1 MQTENIMLEKQRTI
15 SKNAEISGV
24 GLHTGCRSVLI
35 FKPAPE
41 DFGIVFRRTDL
52 TEPIDIPANIDYV
65 DSISRGTILSNK
77 GVKIHTVEH
86 VLAAISGLNIDNV
99 LIELNAEEPPVMD
112 GSSIDFVNLL
122 KDIIVEQNK
131 PRQYFEVKEIMVY
144 NDEPKG
150 IQLIVM
156 PADKFKVTYMVDY
169 QNPALGTQFTSLYD
183 LEEEF
188 IKDYAA
194 TRTFCFLTEVEQLK
208 EAGLIKGGSLDN
220 SVVILD
226 RELSTEERKA
236 VEDKLGMGK
245 GIIPETEGV
254 LGSVEMRFKNE
265 PVRHKVLDL
274 IGDLTLLGKPV
285 KAHFLCARGGH
296 GSHIELVKL
305 LKKAV
310 EKHEIINKFKRS
322 ANEDY
327 VFDVKDIMNLLQHRF
342 PMLLVDRLLELTPNE
357 RVVGLK
363 NVTMNE
369 DFFNGHFPGEPVMP
383 GVLIIEA
390 MGQTGG
396 LLLMNSIENPSTK
409 LVYFTG
415 LDNIK
420 FRRTVV
426 PGDQLIMHVEI
437 TRPLSHGICKMKGIA
452 YVDGQKCA
460 EAEMTAMVIDNNRK

>member
-1 MQTENIMLEKQRTI
+1 MLEKQRTI
-15 SKNAEISGV
+15 ANEAKISGT
-24 GLHTGCRSVLI
+24 GLHTGCNTNLT
-35 FKPAPE
+35 FKPAHE
-41 DFGIVFRRTDL
+41 NSGIIFRRTD
-52 TEPIDIPANIDYV
+52 TPEPVDIPATIEFV
-65 DSISRGTILSNK
+65 DSISRGTILGRS
-77 GVKIHTVEH
+77 GVKVHTVEH
-86 VLAAISGLNIDNV
+86 VLAAVSGLNIDNII
-99 LIELNAEEPPVMD
+99 IELDAEEPPVLD
-112 GSSIDFVNLL
+112 GSSAGFVELL
-122 KDIIVEQNK
+122 KDNIVEQDSPK
-131 PRQYFEVKEIMVY
+131 QYFEVKEIISY
-144 NDEPKG
+144 KDEAKG
-150 IQLIVM
+150 IELIVV

-183 LEEEF
+183 LDEEF
-188 IKDYAA
+188 VKEYAP
-194 TRTFCFLTEVEQLK
+194 TRTFCFLSEVEQLK
-208 EAGLIKGGSLDN
+208 ELGLIKGGSLDN

-226 RELSTEERKA
+226 RELSADERKK

-254 LGSVEMRFKNE
+254 LGSVKMRFKNE

-296 GSHIELVKL
+296 GSHIELVKI

-322 ANEDY
+322 PNEDF
-327 VFDVKDIMNLLQHRF
+327 VFDVKDIMNLLPHRF
-342 PMLLVDRLLELTPNE
+342 PMLLVDRLLEMTPNQ
-357 RVVGLK
+357 RAVGLK
-363 NVTMNE
+363 NVTINE
-369 DFFNGHFPGEPVMP
+369 DFFNGHFPGKPVMP

-396 LLLMNSIENPSTK
+396 LLLMNSIEDPK
-409 LVYFTG
+409 KKVVYFTG

-426 PGDQLIMHVEI
+426 PGDQLIMHLEM
-437 TRPLSHGICKMKGIA
+437 TRPLSRGICRMKGIA

-460 EAEMTAMVIDNNRK
+460 EAEMTAMVIDKEGDK

>member
-1 MQTENIMLEKQRTI
+1 MLEKQRTI
-15 SKNAEISGV
+15 KTETRISGI
-24 GLHTGCRSVLI
+24 GLHTGCNSNMI

-41 DFGIVFRRTDL
+41 DHGIVFRRTDL
-52 TEPIDIPANIDYV
+52 ENPVDIPATIDYV
-65 DSISRGTILSNK
+65 DSISRGTILSNY

-86 VLAAISGLNIDNV
+86 VLAAISGLNIDNILV
-99 LIELNAEEPPVMD
+99 ELDAEEPPVMD

-122 KDIIVEQNK
+122 KDNIIEQEK
-131 PRQYFEVKEIMVY
+131 PRQYFEIKEIISFK
-144 NDEPKG
+144 DEEKG
-150 IQLIVM
+150 IELIGI
-156 PADKFKVTYMVDY
+156 PAEKFQVTYMVDY
-169 QNPALGTQFTSLYD
+169 QNPALGTQFSSLYD

-188 IKDYAA
+188 IKDYAP

-208 EAGLIKGGSLDN
+208 DAGLIKGGSLDN

-226 RELSTEERKA
+226 RELSPEERKK

-245 GIIPETEGV
+245 GVIPETKGI
-254 LGSVEMRFKNE
+254 LGSVQMRFKNE

-296 GSHIELVKL
+296 GSHIELVKM
-305 LKKAV
+305 LKKAAD
-310 EKHEIINKFKRS
+310 KHEIINKFKRS
-322 ANEDY
+322 PNEDF
-327 VFDVKDIMNLLQHRF
+327 VFDVTDIMNLLPHRF
-342 PMLLVDRLLELTPNE
+342 PMLLVDRLLEMTPNQ
-357 RVVGLK
+357 RAVGLK
-363 NVTMNE
+363 NVSINE
-369 DFFNGHFPGEPVMP
+369 DFFNGHFPGKPVMP

-396 LLLMNSIENPSTK
+396 LLLMNSVDNPK
-409 LVYFTG
+409 KKVVYFTG

-426 PGDQLIMHVEI
+426 PGDQLIMHLEM
-437 TRPLSHGICKMKGIA
+437 TRPLSRGICRMKGIA

-460 EAEMTAMVIDNNRK
+460 EAEMTAMVIDKDGEK

>member
-1 MQTENIMLEKQRTI
+1 MLEKQRTI
-15 SKNAEISGV
+15 KTETRISGI
-24 GLHTGCRSVLI
+24 GLHTGCNSNMI

-41 DFGIVFRRTDL
+41 DHGIIFRRTDL
-52 TEPIDIPANIDYV
+52 ENLVDIPATIDYV
-65 DSISRGTILSNK
+65 DSISRGTILSNN

-86 VLAAISGLNIDNV
+86 VLAAISGLNIDNILV
-99 LIELNAEEPPVMD
+99 ELDAEEPPVMD

-122 KDIIVEQNK
+122 KDNIIEQEK
-131 PRQYFEVKEIMVY
+131 PRQYFEIKEIISFK
-144 NDEPKG
+144 DEEKG
-150 IQLIVM
+150 IELIGI
-156 PADKFKVTYMVDY
+156 PAEKFQVTYMVDY
-169 QNPALGTQFTSLYD
+169 QNPALGTQFSSLYD

-188 IKDYAA
+188 IKDYAP

-208 EAGLIKGGSLDN
+208 DAGLIKGGSLDN

-226 RELSTEERKA
+226 RELSPEERKK

-245 GIIPETEGV
+245 GVIPETKGI
-254 LGSVEMRFKNE
+254 LGSVQMRFKNE

-296 GSHIELVKL
+296 GSHIELVKM
-305 LKKAV
+305 LKKAAD
-310 EKHEIINKFKRS
+310 KHEIINKFKRS
-322 ANEDY
+322 PNEDF
-327 VFDVKDIMNLLQHRF
+327 VFDVTDIMNLLPHRF
-342 PMLLVDRLLELTPNE
+342 PMLLVDRLLEMTPNQ
-357 RVVGLK
+357 RAVGLK
-363 NVTMNE
+363 NVSINE
-369 DFFNGHFPGEPVMP
+369 DFFNGHFPGKPVMP

-396 LLLMNSIENPSTK
+396 LLLMNSVDNPK
-409 LVYFTG
+409 KKVVYFTG

-426 PGDQLIMHVEI
+426 PGDQLIMHLEM
-437 TRPLSHGICKMKGIA
+437 TRPLSRGICRMKGIA

-460 EAEMTAMVIDNNRK
+460 EAEMTAMVIDKDGEK

>member
-1 MQTENIMLEKQRTI
+1 MLEKQRTI
-15 SKNAEISGV
+15 KEDAKISGT
-24 GLHTGCRSVLI
+24 GLHTGCSSNLI
-35 FKPAPE
+35 FKSAPE
-41 DFGIVFRRTDL
+41 DHGIVFRRTDL
-52 TEPIDIPANIDYV
+52 AENVDIPATIDFV
-65 DSISRGTILSNK
+65 DSISRGTILSYK

-86 VLAAISGLNIDNV
+86 VLAAISGLNIDNIIV
-99 LIELNAEEPPVMD
+99 ELDAEEPPVMD

-122 KDIIVEQNK
+122 KDNIMEQDK
-131 PRQYFEVKEIMVY
+131 PRQYFEVKEIIAY
-144 NDEPKG
+144 KDEEKG
-150 IQLIVM
+150 IELIVV

-188 IKDYAA
+188 IKDYAS
-194 TRTFCFLTEVEQLK
+194 TRTFCFLSEVEQLK

-226 RELSTEERKA
+226 RELSPEERKKI
-236 VEDKLGMGK
+236 ENKLGMGN
-245 GIIPETEGV
+245 GIIPETKGV
-254 LGSVEMRFKNE
+254 LGSVQMRFKNE

-274 IGDLTLLGKPV
+274 IGDLTLLGKPI

-296 GSHIELVKL
+296 GSHIELVKM

-322 ANEDY
+322 ANENY
-327 VFDVKDIMNLLQHRF
+327 VFDVKDIMNLLQHRY
-342 PMLLVDRLLELTPNE
+342 PMLLVDRLLELTPNQ
-357 RVVGLK
+357 RVVGMK
-363 NVTMNE
+363 NVSINE

-383 GVLIIEA
+383 GVLIVEA

-396 LLLMNSIENPSTK
+396 LLLMNSIENPNKK

-415 LDNIK
+415 LDKIK
-420 FRRTVV
+420 FRQTVV

-452 YVDGQKCA
+452 YVDGKLCA
-460 EAEMTAMVIDNNRK
+460 EAEMTAMVIDKNEDK

>member
-1 MQTENIMLEKQRTI
+1 MLEKQRTI
-15 SKNAEISGV
+15 KTEARISGI
-24 GLHTGCRSVLI
+24 GLHTGCNSNMI

-41 DFGIVFRRTDL
+41 DHGIVFRRTDL
-52 TEPIDIPANIDYV
+52 SAIVDIPATIDFV
-65 DSISRGTILSNK
+65 DSISRGTILSNN

-86 VLAAISGLNIDNV
+86 VLAAISGLNIDNI
-99 LIELNAEEPPVMD
+99 LIELDAEEPPVMD

-122 KDIIVEQNK
+122 KDNIIEQEK
-131 PRQYFEVKEIMVY
+131 PRQYFEVKEIIAY
-144 NDEPKG
+144 KDEEKG
-150 IQLIVM
+150 IELIVI

-183 LEEEF
+183 LDEEF
-188 IKDYAA
+188 IKDYAP
-194 TRTFCFLTEVEQLK
+194 TRTFCFLSWVEQLK
-208 EAGLIKGGSLDN
+208 ELGLIKGGSLDN

-226 RELSTEERKA
+226 RDLNADERQKI
-236 VEDKLGMGK
+236 ENKLGMGK
-245 GIIPETEGV
+245 GIIPETEGF
-254 LGSVEMRFKNE
+254 LGSVKLRFKNE

-274 IGDLTLLGKPV
+274 IGDLTLLGKPI

-296 GSHIELVKL
+296 EAHIELVKM

-322 ANEDY
+322 ANENY
-327 VFDVKDIMNLLQHRF
+327 VFDVKDIMNLLQHRY
-342 PMLLVDRLLELTPNE
+342 PMLLVDRLLELTPNQ
-357 RVVGLK
+357 RVVGMK
-363 NVTMNE
+363 NVSINE

-383 GVLIIEA
+383 GVLIVEA

-396 LLLMNSIENPSTK
+396 LLLMNSIENPSKK

-415 LDNIK
+415 LDKIK
-420 FRRTVV
+420 FRQTVV

-452 YVDGQKCA
+452 YVDGKLCA
-460 EAEMTAMVIDNNRK
+460 EAEMTAMVIDKDGEK

>member
-1 MQTENIMLEKQRTI
+1 MLEKQRTI
-15 SKNAEISGV
+15 KEDAKISGT
-24 GLHTGCRSVLI
+24 GLHTGCSSNLI
-35 FKPAPE
+35 FKSAPE
-41 DFGIVFRRTDL
+41 DHGIIFRRTDL
-52 TEPIDIPANIDYV
+52 AENVDIPATIDFV

-86 VLAAISGLNIDNV
+86 VLAAISGLNIDNIIV
-99 LIELNAEEPPVMD
+99 ELDAEEPPVMD

-122 KDIIVEQNK
+122 KDNIIEQDK
-131 PRQYFEVKEIMVY
+131 PRQYFEVKEIIAY
-144 NDEPKG
+144 KDEEKG
-150 IQLIVM
+150 IELIVV

-188 IKDYAA
+188 IKDYAS
-194 TRTFCFLTEVEQLK
+194 TRTFCFLSEVEQLK

-226 RELSTEERKA
+226 RELSQDERKKI
-236 VEDKLGMGK
+236 ENKLGMGN
-245 GIIPETEGV
+245 GIIPETKGV
-254 LGSVEMRFKNE
+254 LGSVQMRFKNE

-274 IGDLTLLGKPV
+274 IGDLTLLGKPI

-296 GSHIELVKL
+296 GSHIELVKM

-322 ANEDY
+322 ANENY
-327 VFDVKDIMNLLQHRF
+327 VFDVKDIMNLLQHRY
-342 PMLLVDRLLELTPNE
+342 PMLLVDRLLELTPNQ
-357 RVVGLK
+357 RVVGMK
-363 NVTMNE
+363 NVSINE

-383 GVLIIEA
+383 GVLIVEA

-396 LLLMNSIENPSTK
+396 LLLMNSIENPSKK

-415 LDNIK
+415 LDKIK
-420 FRRTVV
+420 FRQTVV

-452 YVDGQKCA
+452 YVDGKLCA
-460 EAEMTAMVIDNNRK
+460 EAEMTAMVIDKNEDK

>member
-1 MQTENIMLEKQRTI
+1 MLEKQKTI
-15 SKNAEISGV
+15 KEKVKISGI
-24 GLHTGCRSVLI
+24 GLHTGCNSNLTFR
-35 FKPAPE
+35 PAHE
-41 DFGIVFRRTDL
+41 NHGIVFRRTDL
-52 TEPIDIPANIDYV
+52 GEPVNIPATIDYV
-65 DSISRGTILSNK
+65 DSISRGTILSRN

-86 VLAAISGLNIDNV
+86 VLAAISGLNIDNIV
-99 LIELNAEEPPVMD
+99 VELDAEEPPVMD
-112 GSSIDFVNLL
+112 GSSIDFVNIL
-122 KDIIVEQNK
+122 KDNIIEQDK
-131 PRQYFEVKEIMVY
+131 PKQFFEVKEMIEY
-144 NDEPKG
+144 KNEQKG
-150 IQLIVM
+150 IELIVV

-183 LEEEF
+183 LDEEF

-194 TRTFCFLTEVEQLK
+194 TRTFCFLSEVEQLK

-226 RELSTEERKA
+226 RELSSAERKA

-245 GIIPETEGV
+245 GIIPETKGI
-254 LGSVEMRFKNE
+254 LGSVKLRFKNE

-296 GSHIELVKL
+296 SSHIELVKM

-310 EKHEIINKFKRS
+310 DKHEIINKFKRS
-322 ANEDY
+322 ANEDF
-327 VFDVKDIMNLLQHRF
+327 VFDVKDIMNLLPHRF
-342 PMLLVDRLLELTPNE
+342 PMLLVDRLLEMTPNH
-357 RVVGLK
+357 RAVGLK
-363 NVTMNE
+363 NVTVNE
-369 DFFNGHFPGEPVMP
+369 DFFNGHFPGKPVMP

-396 LLLMNSIENPSTK
+396 LLLMNSIEDPNTK
-409 LVYFTG
+409 VVYFTG

-426 PGDQLIMHVEI
+426 PGDQLIMHLEM
-437 TRPLSHGICKMKGIA
+437 TRPLSRGICRMKGIA

-460 EAEMTAMVIDNNRK
+460 EAEMTAMVIDKEGDK